1 MKTVFIGLCEINRR
15 QHFCGLWPD
24 LAHVEQQLA
33 GAYSLTKLEGVPK
46 YGTIC
51 NAVAAY
57 DAEDTGADRASL
69 PASFPGFIG
78 SDSDGF
84 TVYEVD
90 MGDLPGFLPF
100 DED

>member
-15 QHFCGLWPD
+15 QYFCGMWPD

-33 GAYSLTKLEGVPK
+33 GAYAVTKMERVPEF
-46 YGTIC
+46 GTIG

-57 DAEDTGADRASL
+57 DVEDTGVDRDTL
-69 PASFPGFIG
+69 PESFPGFVG
-78 SDSDGF
+78 SDAGGF
-84 TVYEVD
+84 TLYEVD
-90 MGDLPGFLPF
+90 MGGLPGYLPF